1 MGGKSKNANRVDLF
15 MWHLKVHS
23 PIFLTHSFTSK
34 KGGFLHK
41 MTNSVTKITLF
52 PYEGISIKTFCGFGH
67 MILNGTLSHFE
78 LISNFQLVEHK
89 RIMSLGRK

>member
-1 MGGKSKNANRVDLF
+1 MALAVL
-15 MWHLKVHS
+15 
-23 PIFLTHSFTSK
+23 IFSE
-34 KGGFLHK
+34 GFLSNLKQLKTSSPK
-41 MTNSVTKITLF
+41 MTNSITKITLF

-67 MILNGTLSHFE
+67 MISNGTLSHFE